1 MKSVV
6 YHKIKKFDKNYKFD
20 KFLHIE
26 NFKKQIKYFKNKYNF
41 IDCKRIFDK
50 SENFQTKDLFLTFD
64 DGLKMHYDF
73 VYPQL
78 KKNKINGIFYLSTLP
93 FTKNK
98 ILTVHKIHILLSKIK
113 NDLLLTYIN
122 KNLDKSMVD
131 KNKIKKFRKSIYIK
145 QKNLDENVKIK
156 KILNYSIK
164 TNFRSYFI
172 GKMFK
177 FFFPTLSESR
187 FVKEYYLSEKNL
199 NEMLDNNM
207 ILGTHTQNHE
217 VLSSLSF
224 KNAKQEVDLS
234 LDYLEQFTDYKTF
247 CYPYGSKESYNKE
260 IVKHLNKKNV
270 SFSVTVTNKNI
281 SKNDLINKRQELSR
295 FDCNNFK
302 YGEVYK

>member
-131 KNKIKKFRKSIYIK
+131 QNKIKKFRKSIYIK